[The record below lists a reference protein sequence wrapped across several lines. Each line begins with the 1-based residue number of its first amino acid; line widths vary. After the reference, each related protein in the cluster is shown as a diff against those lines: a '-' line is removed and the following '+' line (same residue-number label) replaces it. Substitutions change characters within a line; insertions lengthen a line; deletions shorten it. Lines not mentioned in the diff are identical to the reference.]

1 MKHTD
6 PHTDIPRLGRW
17 LDFANLV
24 TAGAALLVASV
35 LLIAFQFM
43 SLRAAL
49 LEDVDVQ
56 ARIVST
62 NSAAAL
68 LFRDSQASNETLS
81 ALFAAP
87 AIEAAAIFDAEG
99 KMVAAFRRYG
109 AADRPLSAALLQSGH
124 RFTHTHLELAR
135 AIEMDGSPVGLVAI
149 RASLEQL
156 YARMLAYGALT
167 LAVALGSLAVAYLLV
182 SRMRGRV
189 RRAEAHL
196 DRLAHVDPVTGLPNR
211 HAFNGRLSEAL
222 ALVDRFGGNAGLLL
236 LDLDNF
242 KMVNDT
248 LGHHAGDKLLKQVAA
263 RLASRLGA
271 GELLCRIGGDEFA
284 VILGAP
290 SEPGK
295 TASRMLE
302 ALAEP
307 FDVDRHEIY
316 VTASAGLSLCPD
328 DARDLETL
336 IRNADTAMY
345 QAKSGGKNAWESFH
359 PELDYRVQ
367 KRLSLETSLRKAL
380 ERGEL
385 ALHYQPQVSL
395 RDGRIAGVEALLR
408 WQHPELGPISPDEFI
423 PVAEESGLIV
433 PIGRWVLQQACLQAA
448 AWERAGLGSVVVA
461 VNLSAR
467 QARDPRLASDVLAAL
482 REAGIGASR
491 LELEITESIL
501 MDNVQANIALME
513 RLKAEGVRLAIDDFG
528 TGYSSMAY
536 LKRFPIDRLKID
548 RTFVR
553 DIPGDGDDEAICEAI
568 IAMAHSLGMTVTA
581 EGVENA
587 RQVEFLRNAG
597 CDVMQGYYFSMPR
610 NAETTTRFLES
621 RTSPLTALAV

>member
-1 MKHTD
+1 MRKIALHSAT
-6 PHTDIPRLGRW
+6 PRLGRW
-17 LDFANLV
+17 LDLANLV
-24 TAGAALLVASV
+24 TAGAALLVASI
-35 LLIAFQFM
+35 LLIGFQFV
-43 SLRAAL
+43 SLRAAM

-56 ARIVST
+56 ARIVSE

-68 LFRDSQASNETLS
+68 LFRDSRASNETLS
-81 ALFAAP
+81 ALSAAP
-87 AIEAAAIFDAEG
+87 AVEAAAIFDGEG
-99 KMVAAFRRYG
+99 RIVAAFRRNG
-109 AADRPLSAALLQSGH
+109 AAELGLSADLMRAGQ
-124 RFTHTHLELAR
+124 RFSATHLEIAR
-135 AIEMDGSPVGLVAI
+135 PIELDGDRVGVVAI

-156 YARMLAYGALT
+156 YARLLAYGALT
-167 LAVALGSLAVAYLLV
+167 LAVALGSLAVAFLLV
-182 SRMRGRV
+182 SRMRARV
-189 RRAEAHL
+189 RSAEAHL

-222 ALVDRFGGNAGLLL
+222 AAVDRFGGHAGLLL

-248 LGHHAGDKLLKQVAA
+248 LGHHAGDRLLKLVAD
-263 RLASRLGA
+263 RLLSCLGDN
-271 GELLCRIGGDEFA
+271 ELLCRIGGDEFA
-284 VILGAP
+284 VILHAP
-290 SEPGK
+290 AAPDR
-295 TASRMLE
+295 TAAAVLQS
-302 ALAEP
+302 LAAP
-307 FDVDRHEIY
+307 FAIDRHEIY

-345 QAKSGGKNAWESFH
+345 QAKSRGKNAWESFH
-359 PELDYRVQ
+359 PDFDYRVQ

-385 ALHYQPQVSL
+385 QLHYQPQVSL

-408 WQHPELGPISPDEFI
+408 WEHPELGLISPAEFI

-433 PIGRWVLQQACLQAA
+433 PIGRWVLQQACRQAA
-448 AWERAGLGSVVVA
+448 AWERAGLENVNVA

-467 QARDPRLASDVLAAL
+467 QAREPGLAADVMAAVE
-482 REAGIGASR
+482 EAGIDASR

-501 MDNVQANIALME
+501 MDNVQANIALLE
-513 RLKAEGVRLAIDDFG
+513 RLRAEGVRLAIDDFG

-587 RQVEFLRNAG
+587 RQLEFLRNAG
-597 CDVMQGYYFSMPR
+597 CDVMQGYYFAEPR
-610 NAETTTRFLES
+610 NVQATTRFLES
-621 RTSPLTALAV
+621 RAALAPAMPA